1 MDDIAQVAAVIP
13 ARYGST
19 RFPGKPLALIAG
31 VSMIQ
36 RVYEATA
43 ACREIDEVL
52 VATDDQR
59 IIDAVE
65 AFGGKAVMTSSDHE
79 TGTDRIAEA
88 VQDVAAD
95 LIVNVQGDEPLLP
108 TFVLD
113 DLVAAM
119 RNSDAPMGTLAVPFS
134 LAEKDADDPNAVKA
148 VVGADGYA
156 LYFSRACLP
165 FVRTG
170 GTPVEPLLHWGIY
183 AYRRDFLYQYIAWER
198 TPLEM
203 CEMLEQL
210 RALENGA
217 RILVVKTTAQ
227 SAGVDVPEDVER
239 VERLLALQ
247 EGANT

>member
-1 MDDIAQVAAVIP
+1 MNETSRVTAVIP

-19 RFPGKPLALIAG
+19 RFPGKPLVPIAG
-31 VSMIQ
+31 VPMIQ

-43 ACREIDEVL
+43 ACGQIDEVL
-52 VATDDQR
+52 VATDDPR
-59 IIDAVE
+59 IVAAVE
-65 AFGGKAVMTSSDHE
+65 AFGGKAVMTSDHHQ

-88 VQDVAAD
+88 VQGVPGD

-108 TFVLD
+108 SSVLD
-113 DLVAAM
+113 DLVSAM
-119 RNSDAPMGTLAVPFS
+119 RASDAPMGTLAVPFG
-134 LAEKDADDPNAVKA
+134 LTEKDPDDPNAVKA

-156 LYFSRACLP
+156 LYFTRARAP
-165 FVRTG
+165 FARAG

-183 AYRRDFLYQYIAWER
+183 AYRREFLYQYIAWER

-217 RILVVKTTAQ
+217 RILVVRTTAQ
-227 SAGVDVPEDVER
+227 SAGVDVPEDVAR
-239 VERLLALQ
+239 VERLLAQ
-247 EGANT
+247 QGGSAR

>member
-1 MDDIAQVAAVIP
+1 MSEIARVAAVIP

-31 VSMIQ
+31 KSMIQ

-43 ACREIDEVL
+43 ACPAIDQVL
-52 VATDDQR
+52 VATDDER
-59 IIDAVE
+59 IYAAVE
-65 AFGGKAVMTSSDHE
+65 AFGGMAVMTSSNHE

-88 VQDVAAD
+88 VENVPAD

-113 DLVAAM
+113 ELVAAM
-119 RNSDAPMGTLAVPFS
+119 RNSDAAMGTLAVPFS
-134 LAEKDADDPNAVKA
+134 LTEKDPADPNAVKA
-148 VVGADGYA
+148 VVGANGNA
-156 LYFSRACLP
+156 LYFTRALAP

-183 AYRRDFLYQYIAWER
+183 AYRREFLYQYIQWER
-198 TPLEM
+198 TPLEK

-210 RALENGA
+210 RALEHGA
-217 RILVVKTTAQ
+217 RILVVRTTAQ
-227 SAGVDVPEDVER
+227 SAGVDVPEDVAK

-247 EGANT
+247 EGKA

>member
-1 MDDIAQVAAVIP
+1 MSDIARVAAVIP

-19 RFPGKPLALIAG
+19 RFPGKPLVSIAG
-31 VSMIQ
+31 KSMIE

-43 ACREIDEVL
+43 ACAGIDEVL

-65 AFGGKAVMTSSDHE
+65 AFGGKAVMTSNDHQ

-88 VQDVAAD
+88 VQDVEAD
-95 LIVNVQGDEPLLP
+95 LIINVQGDEPLLP

-119 RNSDAPMGTLAVPFS
+119 RNSDAEMGTLAVPFS
-134 LAEKDADDPNAVKA
+134 LAEKDPDDPNAVKA
-148 VVGADGYA
+148 VVGANGYA
-156 LYFSRACLP
+156 LYFSRARVP

-183 AYRRDFLYQYIAWER
+183 AYRREFLYQYIQWER
-198 TPLEM
+198 TPLET

-239 VERLLALQ
+239 VESLLARMA
-247 EGANT
+247 EGKA